1 MSKTWN
7 ESCRSV
13 RPVGS
18 VSRRSSMPANK
29 LGPAPVWAVGIELG
43 AALLWRS
50 SGRLQRLWDSRATC
64 ALGSIGV
71 ELPRRRRG
79 EQLTGP
85 QFGGRKGRV
94 VGGVRKVLGLQCQSV
109 SLTVG
114 PPSGAD
120 MGTVQEVAAIQLQ
133 PGLVGQHLQH
143 APGGG
148 VGQPSGPTQASS
160 PQYVVVV
167 IAPGGQ
173 QLGVRVAQARAD
185 SRLAAEVQRGAGHL
199 GDLAGRDQVLTQE
212 RELVGVYHER
222 MCLD

>member
-7 ESCRSV
+7 ELYRSM

-18 VSRRSSMPANK
+18 VSRRSSMPAHR
-29 LGPAPVWAVGIELG
+29 LGPAPVWAVGIDPGAECRARRRVALAQQWAPATALG
-43 AALLWRS
+43 L
-50 SGRLQRLWDSRATC
+50 SRTRAP
-64 ALGSIGV
+64 GSIGV

-85 QFGGRKGRV
+85 QLGGGKGRV
-94 VGGVRKVLGLQCQSV
+94 VGGVRKVLGLQRQSV

-120 MGTVQEVAAIQLQ
+120 MGTVQEVAAVQLQ

-148 VGQPSGPTQASS
+148 VGQPSGPTKARS

-173 QLGVRVAQARAD
+173 QLGVRVAQVRAD
-185 SRLAAEVQRGAGHL
+185 SRFACLLYTSDAAEA
-199 GDLAGRDQVLTQE
+199 LT
-212 RELVGVYHER
+212 R
-222 MCLD
+222 